1 MILTKKIP
9 TKSFVLSQIL
19 ILLIGLA
26 FLGGIYYVL
35 NVQYQTQLTDP
46 FANGPVTTLPKTL
59 VLTLDQ
65 PDDDNLS
72 FDSSVVI
79 SGQTAP
85 HKDVLIYT
93 DTQNVVISSK
103 SDGSFS
109 TVLNLDV
116 GVNNITVAVF
126 DNNGESKN
134 LQRTVYYSKEQI

>member
-9 TKSFVLSQIL
+9 AKSFVLSQVL

-26 FLGGIYYVL
+26 FLGGIYYIL
-35 NVQYQTQLTDP
+35 NVQYQTKLADP

-72 FDSSVVI
+72 FDSSVVV

-85 HKDVLIYT
+85 NKDVLIYT
-93 DTQNVVISSK
+93 DTQNLVISSK

-109 TVLNLDV
+109 TVLNLDL
-116 GVNNITVAVF
+116 GVNNITVVVF
-126 DNNGESKN
+126 DNNGQSKTIS
-134 LQRTVYYSKEQI
+134 RTVYYSKEQI